1 MTQPLDDQHPIVR
14 EAAIQELEDSRIME
28 TAEKLFGPIMASYGI
43 TDVHRM
49 DAIAE
54 VVNRT
59 ARAILLRA
67 RRSRGIL
74 DEDLLTVYVLE
85 ALLLGVRLAR
95 NCVRKVVSVRRHGRP
110 YGGPTRLLRTPGR
123 HLPVST
129 NGDIDLF
136 CRSRIDQPRS
146 VRHRNTKPSPEQ
158 GNTEALPYGD
168 GTLARDRPLLSRPY
182 DAELEYVPKILG
194 ATPVCEFQVLVG
206 A

>member
-95 NCVRKVVSVRRHGRP
+95 K
-110 YGGPTRLLRTPGR
+110 RL
-123 HLPVST
+123 V
-129 NGDIDLF
+129 
-136 CRSRIDQPRS
+136 
-146 VRHRNTKPSPEQ
+146 
-158 GNTEALPYGD
+158 
-168 GTLARDRPLLSRPY
+168 
-182 DAELEYVPKILG
+182 
-194 ATPVCEFQVLVG
+194 
-206 A
+206 